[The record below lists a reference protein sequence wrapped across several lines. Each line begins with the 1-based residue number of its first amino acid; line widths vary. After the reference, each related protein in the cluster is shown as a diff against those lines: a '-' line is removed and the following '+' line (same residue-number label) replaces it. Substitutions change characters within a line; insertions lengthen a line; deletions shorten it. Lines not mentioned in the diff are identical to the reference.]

1 MTSNQLNGNR
11 PTPIAALDTNGDN
24 LQSQHR
30 AEFKASKID
39 PELINLNIRSVDLSW
54 ATDYRGGEESEN
66 DDIPFILENLNWTVT
81 RLNSGRLN
89 DNTLKKVQKMDGGW
103 YILPFYGLAERA
115 EINYFRFKPDNPTS
129 QWSNGKVSTNK
140 YIGAV
145 GESPRAYCPNIS
157 EALWAVIAC
166 RYGVE
171 KTGNNFWE
179 WLLEHPEIHVIIT
192 EGEKK
197 ALSGLSAGYVVI
209 SLPGIDCGYTSSSEH
224 DDGSVRQLALIPDL
238 QALAQGER
246 TIYIAFDRDSNPQT
260 VKRVQ
265 KARQKLARLFGEL
278 GCKTLSVKWDE
289 KYKGLDDFVFG
300 AGQEALEQAIESAQ
314 DISVKIEE
322 KDGKKKES
330 IPSALEMSKK
340 VFCDLLDNTI
350 RFDASVKQYWR
361 YDGKGKW
368 VQCSD
373 EYVFGI
379 VQEYLEEAVTT
390 FYPSYVR
397 NVIEFAKKD
406 FLHEEWTEASN
417 LLYIPFTN
425 GVLELKTSKLL
436 PHSPDYGFTWQL
448 PRLYSAIA
456 ASWEKIDRF
465 LDELTNKNQQLKDI
479 AIAFC
484 NAVLTG
490 RSDLQKFLYLFGSGG
505 NGKGVFA
512 NLLEMLVGKENTHST
527 TIKDLNENRFE
538 AANLKGK
545 RLIRMNDEDK
555 RVGGL
560 SVFKSATGGDP
571 IRYER
576 KGKDANNFVFKGIM
590 VVAANNPTFVGDS
603 NYAIKRRKVDFPCLF
618 RPSKRRNLTPEFEAD
633 LTAFTTYLLSIPNEW
648 VTDTIN
654 GADNVE
660 AVKQLNWEM
669 TVREDSIAA
678 FFSDKLIVD
687 PKGSIACGALYSL
700 YQSYCDDSGL
710 KAKSINNFTPSLI
723 ELCNDSLGHSITRQ
737 HTKTGK
743 VINGLRR
750 REEWEF
756 EAMVTGVTAGDD
768 LVTTS
773 KPSPSIEGDGR
784 DPSFNLGQKN
794 ELFSRTEERVITN
807 STGENH
813 SSVLE
818 KNQLFE
824 GESEKPSQPSPP
836 SPMAQDN
843 DSSPSPE
850 PSPAVTSRHQPSPLP
865 QTPITKDD
873 EVILATTKVEGA
885 PELGADVLKVGD
897 RVCFSGTYQDWGIEP
912 ETVLTV
918 VEIGEEWVKVHTDD
932 RRPISLP
939 SNFLALA
946 D

>member
-1 MTSNQLNGNR
+1 MSTLNGTR
-11 PTPIAALDTNGDN
+11 LATIATLDENIKRRH
-24 LQSQHR
+24 LE
-30 AEFKASKID
+30 EFKASAID
-39 PELINLNIRSVDLSW
+39 PELIDLNVRSIDLSW
-54 ATDYRGGEESEN
+54 VTVIRSGEDVEN
-66 DDIPFILENLNWTVT
+66 EDIPFILESLNWNITYLANG
-81 RLNSGRLN
+81 RINNS
-89 DNTLKKVQKMDGGW
+89 TLDRVRKMGGGW
-103 YILPFYGLAERA
+103 HITPFYGLADRDY
-115 EINYFRFKPDNPTS
+115 ITYFRFKPDNPIS
-129 QWSNGKVSTNK
+129 RWSNGKVSTNK
-140 YIGAV
+140 YLGAG
-145 GESPRAYCPNIS
+145 GELPRAYCPNVP
-157 EALWAVIAC
+157 EALWAVIAF

-179 WLLEHPEIHVIIT
+179 WLLAHPEIPVIIT

-197 ALSGLSAGYVVI
+197 AYCGLSAGYVVI

-289 KYKGLDDFVFG
+289 KCKGLDDFVFG
-300 AGQEALEQAIESAQ
+300 AGQEALDEAIESAQ

-361 YDGKGKW
+361 YCGKGKW

-373 EYVFGI
+373 EYIFGI
-379 VQEYLEEAVTT
+379 VQEYLEEAVST

-397 NVIEFAKKD
+397 NVIEFARKD

-425 GVLELKTSKLL
+425 GVLELKTGELL

-448 PRLYSAIA
+448 PRPYSAIA

-505 NGKGVFA
+505 NGKGVLA

-576 KGKDANNFVFKGIM
+576 KGKDANNFVFTGM
-590 VVAANNPTFVGDS
+590 VVVAANTPTFVGDS

-618 RPSKRRNLTPEFEAD
+618 RPSKRRDLTPEFEAD
-633 LTAFTTYLLSIPNEW
+633 LTAFTTYLLSIPDEW
-648 VTDTIN
+648 VTATIN

-678 FFSDKLIVD
+678 YFSDKLIID
-687 PKGSIACGALYSL
+687 PQGSIACGALYSL
-700 YQSYCDDSGL
+700 YKSYCEDSGL

-723 ELCNDSLGHSITRQ
+723 ELCNDSLDHSITRQ

-768 LVTTS
+768 LVTTF
-773 KPSPSIEGDGR
+773 KPAPSIEGDGR
-784 DPSFNLGQKN
+784 DPSFNSGQKN
-794 ELFSRTEERVITN
+794 ELFNRTEEQLNTDNTDERL
-807 STGENH
+807 

-818 KNQLFE
+818 KNKLFE
-824 GESEKPSQPSPP
+824 GNVEKPSQPSPP
-836 SPMAQDN
+836 SPMAQGN
-843 DSSPSPE
+843 DFSPSPE

-865 QTPITKDD
+865 QTPTTKGD
-873 EVILATTKVEGA
+873 EVILETTEVEGV

-897 RVCFSGTYQDWGIEP
+897 RVCFTGTYEEWAVHP
-912 ETVLTV
+912 ETLLTV
-918 VEIGEEWVKVHTDD
+918 VEIEEDWVKCHTDD
-932 RRPISLP
+932 RKPCSIPPSL
-939 SNFLALA
+939 LVLA